1 MKIKSFLKKN
11 ILIISVLLFILS
23 LSLFLTLTMQV
34 DPDYFWHIKSGEYM
48 FNNGIL
54 KKDIFSWFLY
64 GKYWMSH
71 EWIFE
76 LIVYGLKILFG
87 EVHMLIYGFICIFIL
102 LLILFLGNKNN
113 YLKNIPFMLFWMILS
128 LILVVFIQVRP
139 HLISFIFVALTIWFL
154 YDLYKNER
162 SKKIYFLPFLSILWS
177 NIHGGSSNLSY
188 LFCFIFLI
196 GGLFSFDFQKI
207 EAKRIGQLQIKKYLI
222 AMLLSVIGVCI
233 NIHGIKMFTYPYLN
247 MMDSVM
253 LNNISEWQPT
263 SLSNPQHYLY
273 FGLIILIF
281 FIMLFSKKKINFMDF
296 ILFGISVFLGLKS
309 IRFWG
314 YTYIIMSFV
323 IFNYVEKR
331 KYDKRNYLCIIF
343 ISLILF
349 GYFIF
354 NINTT
359 FDNLKN
365 RKLKDDL
372 IELLRNEEVKRLYN
386 FYDYGGEL
394 VYNDISVFID
404 GRADLY
410 SKYNYNDYLNISLLQ
425 GDYIKLID
433 KYNFDYFLVNSN
445 YPISVYLSYS
455 DDYKKIYDSSDV
467 VLYKKNS

>member
-1 MKIKSFLKKN
+1 
-11 ILIISVLLFILS
+11 
-23 LSLFLTLTMQV
+23 
-34 DPDYFWHIKSGEYM
+34 
-48 FNNGIL
+48 
-54 KKDIFSWFLY
+54 
-64 GKYWMSH
+64 
-71 EWIFE
+71 
-76 LIVYGLKILFG
+76 
-87 EVHMLIYGFICIFIL
+87 
-102 LLILFLGNKNN
+102 
-113 YLKNIPFMLFWMILS
+113 
-128 LILVVFIQVRP
+128 
-139 HLISFIFVALTIWFL
+139 
-154 YDLYKNER
+154 
-162 SKKIYFLPFLSILWS
+162 
-177 NIHGGSSNLSY
+177 
-188 LFCFIFLI
+188 
-196 GGLFSFDFQKI
+196 
-207 EAKRIGQLQIKKYLI
+207 
-222 AMLLSVIGVCI
+222 
-233 NIHGIKMFTYPYLN
+233 
-247 MMDSVM
+247 
-253 LNNISEWQPT
+253 
-263 SLSNPQHYLY
+263 
-273 FGLIILIF
+273 
-281 FIMLFSKKKINFMDF
+281 
-296 ILFGISVFLGLKS
+296 
-309 IRFWG
+309 
-314 YTYIIMSFV
+314 MSFV

-445 YPISVYLSYS
+445 YPISVYLSYN